1 MSARNGKLTFTHNFQ
16 GNGIN
21 LLQKTL
27 SLQRKQKDKDDCRQT
42 TKVFHTDNTT
52 GCSRFRQQS
61 REQRVHSSRVSAV
74 CLGCRTG
81 LPQLGN
87 VPITYRP
94 CRISAV
100 NVFRLQS
107 AGKRTGKAYKSV
119 SDFQKAGK
127 AVEVAA
133 FVKKDLPRKH
143 YSYVKPF
150 HRLIS
155 LGRLI
160 I

>member
-1 MSARNGKLTFTHNFQ
+1 MASTYCKKPYLCKGNRKTRMIVGKLLRYFIPTILLIAVVFASKAENNDSTAAECQPYALVAELDYHNWETS
-16 GNGIN
+16 
-21 LLQKTL
+21 LLHIDLHQ
-27 SLQRKQKDKDDCRQT
+27 
-42 TKVFHTDNTT
+42 
-52 GCSRFRQQS
+52 
-61 REQRVHSSRVSAV
+61 
-74 CLGCRTG
+74 
-81 LPQLGN
+81 
-87 VPITYRP
+87 P

-100 NVFRLQS
+100 SVFRLQS

-119 SDFQKAGK
+119 SDFLKAGK